1 MAAVEKAP
9 APQTEKVA
17 TDTGSFVDDKK
28 HASSDADSVLENSE
42 GVTEHE
48 LATLR
53 HVRDKMPWQA
63 FSVAAV
69 EFAERWVSPRPCI
82 ISRNGRTHYTEMKR
96 RTTGL
101 RISTTTISARRSRQA
116 PGTARCCRRI
126 GRLVLRARWAWAR
139 KSRLPSGLCVPSLNL
154 RFQIDG

>member
-69 EFAERWVSPRPCI
+69 EFAERWVSPRGP
-82 ISRNGRTHYTEMKR
+82 SFPRMY
-96 RTTGL
+96 GL
-101 RISTTTISARRSRQA
+101 IT
-116 PGTARCCRRI
+116 
-126 GRLVLRARWAWAR
+126 L
-139 KSRLPSGLCVPSLNL
+139 K
-154 RFQIDG
+154 